1 MMRSLIA
8 LVAAC
13 GLLAAA
19 PVSAAEP
26 GQTVINSNYGSLTV
40 AAIFQTLFGA
50 RFDGSDFDRSGPA
63 GTPDGTI
70 NDFDDVFLN
79 NHYDFQLQRAR
90 IILKGNL
97 LSPNLTYAFQGDAT
111 LPEFVLDA
119 KMSYIIPEAEGIST
133 AITVGRTLPPFTLI
147 LPRLVSRLDAINYPL
162 YLFLAQG
169 GARQPFSPLNNT
181 GRMVGLFV
189 TQKLTPMFQ
198 LDIGVFNGFQRNPDL
213 TRLTFSNF
221 ADENDPKDFFVRAQ
235 VKPIEGLLFAADF
248 WAGFPASVDSD
259 GDFFALSATDPT
271 LENNTNYFAVFEA
284 EFTMI
289 EGLKIMGEFAYTHQT
304 TRTMDA
310 ATGARSEAT
319 TDGIGGWFHAGYLFK
334 DLLGAGADFEFIAR
348 LDYWDADMDNDDNDS
363 LRVTVGPHFFLEGL
377 HSQIRLN
384 YLFNA
389 AQTPLTPTDD
399 GFDDQR
405 HELWLQAVVEI

>member
-1 MMRSLIA
+1 MKRSLVV

-13 GLLAAA
+13 GLLAATPA
-19 PVSAAEP
+19 SAVEP

-50 RFDGSDFDRSGPA
+50 RFDGSDFDRNA
-63 GTPDGTI
+63 DGTV
-70 NDFDDVFLN
+70 NDSDDFFLN

-111 LPEFVLDA
+111 NPEFVLDA
-119 KMSYIIPEAEGIST
+119 KMSYVIPEGEGIST
-133 AITVGRTLPPFTLI
+133 AFTVGRTLPPFTLI

-162 YLFLAQG
+162 YLFQAQG
-169 GARQPFSPLNNT
+169 GARQPFSPANNT

-189 TQKLTPMFQ
+189 TQKLTPVFQ
-198 LDIGVFNGFQRNPDL
+198 LDLGVFNGFQRNPDL
-213 TRLTFSNF
+213 TRFTFSNF
-221 ADENDPKDFFVRAQ
+221 GDENDPKDFFVRAQ
-235 VKPIEGLLFAADF
+235 VKPIDGLMFAADF

-259 GDFFALSATDPT
+259 GDFFPLTATDPT
-271 LENNTNYFAVFEA
+271 FENDSNYFAVFEA

-304 TRTMDA
+304 VRTLD
-310 ATGARSEAT
+310 TGTGTRSEAE

-334 DLLGAGADFEFIAR
+334 DLLAAGADFEVVAR
-348 LDYWDADMDNDDNDS
+348 FDYWDADMDNDDNDTMR
-363 LRVTVGPHFFLEGL
+363 LTIGPHFYLEGL

-384 YLFNA
+384 YLLNMSQNA
-389 AQTPLTPTDD
+389 ATTDT
-399 GFDDQR
+399 GFDDMR
-405 HELWLQAVVEI
+405 HEIWLQAAVEI